1 MTLETHQGDEWINN
15 DAVILQRMVRVPV
28 ATGTECTIE
37 MPFGEPIVA
46 ILEKMNV
53 GSANAFC
60 ELVRG
65 TYSERRTSKEAA
77 SAERHAELAQQRE
90 DEQATVET
98 VVSLPETSIQ
108 IDFMDPEAVSA
119 RCIVLAGD
127 IALLQQELDV
137 LYVITGVLNDAP
149 KVSVETPD
157 SVPPTDEEGDPQSV
171 DQEARPQ
178 EVTSDGSGEAGEDGE
193 GV

>member
-1 MTLETHQGDEWINN
+1 
-15 DAVILQRMVRVPV
+15 MVKVPV
-28 ATGTECTIE
+28 AKGMECTIA
-37 MPFGEPIVA
+37 MPFGEPVVA

-53 GSANAFC
+53 DSANAFC

-65 TYSERRTSKEAA
+65 TYSERRASKEAA
-77 SAERHAELAQQRE
+77 SAERHAELAQQAQ
-90 DEQATVET
+90 DEQEAVET
-98 VVSLPETSIQ
+98 VVSLPETSVQ

-157 SVPPTDEEGDPQSV
+157 SVPSTDEEGDPQSV
-171 DQEARPQ
+171 DQAARPQ
-178 EVTSDGSGEAGEDGE
+178 DVPSDGSSEAVADGE
-193 GV
+193 GVYLSGYPASLDL